1 MSQLQE
7 VEKFWAKVCFD
18 PNYQPEGR
26 FQTYRELVYQGMA
39 DVLTSICPVAHAILS
54 EAEWRQIFW
63 EFLRKAPPRSAILRQ
78 LPAEVSQFLRDNS
91 YNLESRYPFLAEL
104 MEYEY
109 LEVQVRFAPEPQS
122 VCVSGILQIN
132 PAHVLRHYT
141 WPVHY
146 ISEEN
151 CDPETL
157 PRGDYFLSLWR
168 DPQTLEVRFM
178 EVSSLVASLLEIL
191 GSGVVD
197 GREALEQLSKT
208 LEIQPSE
215 EFLNEGFAL
224 LENFRQK
231 GILLSL

>member
-7 VEKFWAKVCFD
+7 VEKFWAQVCFD

-26 FQTYRELVYQGMA
+26 FKTYRELVYQGMA

-54 EAEWRQIFW
+54 ESEWRQIFW
-63 EFLRKAPPRSAILRQ
+63 EFLQNSPPRSAILRQ
-78 LPAEVSQFLRDNS
+78 LPAEVSRFLREHD
-91 YNLESRYPFLAEL
+91 YGLKSRYPFLAEL

-109 LEVQVRFAPEPQS
+109 LEVQVRFAPESQNVIVP
-122 VCVSGILQIN
+122 GLLQLN

-151 CDPETL
+151 CDPEIL
-157 PRGDYFLSLWR
+157 PRGDYFLLLWR

-178 EVSSLVASLLEIL
+178 EVSSLVAGLLEIL
-191 GSGVVD
+191 SSGATE
-197 GREALEQLSKT
+197 GREVLEQLAQT
-208 LEIQPSE
+208 LEVESGE

-224 LENFRQK
+224 LENFHQK